1 MAYASALNDA
11 GYLAILQPAPGS
23 WDGDHRR
30 LGYCLAVSA
39 IVIFAG
45 LAILR
50 LPAQLGLI
58 RQIPTVL
65 DVYLRASA
73 RRPEKQAV
81 PPAATVPS
89 SVPEQQTA
97 AAPSTAEQTDPV
109 QAPVREPP
117 IDWQGSLERASA
129 EVVERSAET
138 PSLHPELDE
147 LRRIAAVRYAKPETG
162 KPPPIWEHVEQDL
175 YGRTVLRLGNCY
187 HVLNDPNVGNR
198 YAFETF
204 EKSMK
209 FCYLSNSKPRNLP
222 WVEEIRARYAY
233 LRDPDGTERASP
245 GLQPSS

>member
-50 LPAQLGLI
+50 VPVQLGLI
-58 RQIPTVL
+58 RQLPVVL
-65 DVYLRASA
+65 DVRLRESA
-73 RRPEKQAV
+73 KRPEKQAA
-81 PPAATVPS
+81 PPTETVPS
-89 SVPEQQTA
+89 SVPEQRTA
-97 AAPSTAEQTDPV
+97 PVPSVAEEADLT
-109 QAPVREPP
+109 QAPVREAP
-117 IDWQGSLERASA
+117 IDWQGALERASA
-129 EVVERSAET
+129 DVVARSAET
-138 PSLHPELDE
+138 PSLHPEFDE

-162 KPPPIWEHVEQDL
+162 KPPPIWEHVEKDP
-175 YGRTVLRLGNCY
+175 YGRTVVRLGNCY
-187 HVLNDPNVGNR
+187 KVLDDPNVGNR

-204 EKSMK
+204 EKTMTS
-209 FCYLSNSKPRNLP
+209 CNLSNPKPKNLP

-233 LRDPDGTERASP
+233 LRNPDGVDAADRP
-245 GLQPSS
+245 GS